1 MAATVNQLHDVDPSS
16 AFEGLVA
23 AGLFPAGETWW
34 FAWCEA
40 ELRIPQ
46 SLADRQS
53 PFAPHW
59 DHVQVFSPLAELRC
73 VRAGRKK
80 IVLLLIEDENQQ
92 KVEMPGI
99 AIEATPYPHVRD
111 GTHILL
117 GERMRVFEDGLAR
130 EVRGKAGIPRRL
142 DYLSDQDQPSFAC
155 VVGVKTYYDA
165 QSQLA
170 IVRYARLVPQNN
182 WRDYPVPLLSEAES
196 LIESQR

>member
-16 AFEGLVA
+16 AFEGLFA

-117 GERMRVFEDGLAR
+117 GERMR
-130 EVRGKAGIPRRL
+130 IPRRL

-155 VVGVKTYYDA
+155 VGVKTYYDA